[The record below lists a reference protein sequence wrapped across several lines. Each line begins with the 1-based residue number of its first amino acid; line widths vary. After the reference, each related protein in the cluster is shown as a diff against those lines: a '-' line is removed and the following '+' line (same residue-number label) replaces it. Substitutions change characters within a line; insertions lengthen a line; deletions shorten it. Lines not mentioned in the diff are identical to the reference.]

1 MAYWTSLT
9 REPHKY
15 PEDYMKQEGGIDELF
30 RQASKIK
37 DDSTRTREELL
48 VERRNDGAKRFIRKA
63 FGFFGNSAVKSLDEM
78 ARLLYETGMVSSQ
91 EEGREVT
98 PGLAGYAVR
107 YGPRSV
113 GIGEVQDGRGNR
125 AYEVFTFFS
134 LKRGT
139 GLEHFFW
146 RTPKTKFD
154 DDGKMTEQEW
164 RAKQEIYGAKKL
176 KRKALGFF
184 GNSAVKSLDE
194 MARLLYETGMV
205 SSEEEGRQ
213 EMPSFAGKAFC
224 YGRKTLGISEMQ
236 DGRGNRVYEI
246 FAFPTTPET
255 ETEEMTLRSERWKDR
270 YAMLKKFAHPLRTL
284 CSDIELRWDWR

>member
-63 FGFFGNSAVKSLDEM
+63 F
-78 ARLLYETGMVSSQ
+78 
-91 EEGREVT
+91 
-98 PGLAGYAVR
+98 
-107 YGPRSV
+107 
-113 GIGEVQDGRGNR
+113 
-125 AYEVFTFFS
+125 
-134 LKRGT
+134 
-139 GLEHFFW
+139 
-146 RTPKTKFD
+146 
-154 DDGKMTEQEW
+154 
-164 RAKQEIYGAKKL
+164 
-176 KRKALGFF
+176 GFF